1 MISQAVNN
9 WIRVTRANF
18 LPVSIFP
25 YSIGAAFA
33 VRDCPFSILKFLLGV
48 MGGGLVLI
56 AASLLNEYWDHR
68 FGADRIED
76 GRHPH
81 FGGSKA
87 IQEGIVSPAAVL
99 RAVLICFSLIFIT
112 GGVLSIFLGSW
123 MLAVLILA
131 ASFIAWAYTAP
142 PLRLIYQ
149 GWGEAVI
156 FIAFGP
162 LLVSGGYL
170 LQAGRVTLPLLL
182 LSSSTGFMTTAVLIA
197 NEFGDSKADARAG
210 KNNLRSWLGPR
221 RTLLVFRGCLSLSY
235 LIPVAGALAGIFPIY
250 FLWLSVSL
258 PLALRVDILLSR
270 GIGRGGDFELSSAR
284 MIFLYNIFM
293 VILIGCIIFL

>member
-9 WIRVTRANF
+9 WIRVSRANF

-25 YSIGAAFA
+25 YSVGAAFA
-33 VRDCPFSILKFLLGV
+33 ARDSSFSILLFLAGLL
-48 MGGGLVLI
+48 GGGLVLI
-56 AASLLNEYWDHR
+56 TASLLNEYWDHR

-87 IQEGIVSPAAVL
+87 IQEGIVSPPSVL
-99 RAVLICFSLIFIT
+99 RGALICFALIFVT
-112 GGVLSIFLGSW
+112 GGILSIVLESW
-123 MLAVLILA
+123 GLAVLILS

-142 PLRLIYQ
+142 PLRLIYR

-170 LQAGRVTLPLLL
+170 LQSGRITMSLLL
-182 LSSSTGFMTTAVLIA
+182 LSSSPGFMTTAVLIA
-197 NEFGDSKADARAG
+197 NEFGDSRADARAG
-210 KNNLRSWLGPR
+210 KNNLLVRSGSR
-221 RTLLVFRGCLSLSY
+221 RTQLVFRGCLALSY
-235 LIPVAGALAGIFPIY
+235 LIPVAGVPAGIFPMS
-250 FLWLSVSL
+250 FLWVLISL
-258 PLALRVDILLSR
+258 PLALRVDTLLSR

-284 MIFLYNIFM
+284 MIFLYNMFM
-293 VILIGCIIFL
+293 VILIGCIVIS